1 MTQAQLHAIREKII
15 ELLRSYMSEDDA
27 KERANNLAQVFAWGN
42 KYLNIDDIS
51 YFITP
56 TEVKSGISDVLLR
69 TRVAEQICALEV

>member
-1 MTQAQLHAIREKII
+1 MTQEKLNAVKIKI
-15 ELLRSYMSEDDA
+15 AVILSDYMSKDDDC
-27 KERANNLAQVFAWGN
+27 ERANNIAQVFAWGT